1 MNLSDDLISFEYPLG
16 LLFLG
21 NSENELT
28 QKQNLWTPAYRITGL
43 FSGLALFIN
52 SLSFKS
58 IPYFELVGNS
68 ISSGKLSIKLDL

>member
-16 LLFLG
+16 SLFLG
-21 NSENELT
+21 NIENELT
-28 QKQNLWTPAYRITGL
+28 QKQDLWTAAYWITGL

-52 SLSFKS
+52 ALSLKS

-68 ISSGKLSIKLDL
+68 IFSGKLSIKLDL

>member
-16 LLFLG
+16 SLFLG
-21 NSENELT
+21 NIENELT
-28 QKQNLWTPAYRITGL
+28 QKQDLWTAAYWITGL

-52 SLSFKS
+52 VLSFKS

-68 ISSGKLSIKLDL
+68 IFLGKLSIKLDL

>member
-21 NSENELT
+21 NIENELT
-28 QKQNLWTPAYRITGL
+28 QKQNLWTPAYRTGL

-52 SLSFKS
+52 ALSFKS